1 MALTSYL
8 LQLRHL
14 LMVRLQLMSEDAIL
28 IGEELDE
35 VGGAAG
41 DGLVV
46 ELKVRLGCLWCWG
59 WVRGGGVGRQRGGTG
74 DTTAKYRKE
83 KKEI

>member
-14 LMVRLQLMSEDAIL
+14 LMVCLQLMSEDAIL

-46 ELKVRLGCLWCWG
+46 ELKVRLGCL
-59 WVRGGGVGRQRGGTG
+59 
-74 DTTAKYRKE
+74 
-83 KKEI
+83 